1 MGTHPIFESDFDCL
15 TDRSS
20 YRLWPNS
27 FHLSSRI
34 IQLAGDHVNFQKNS
48 RTCHINP
55 FQSQTVWERFLIG
68 PAQHIRT
75 ENMSISTNPNLL
87 RRQTINTRISTTKMS
102 HHSNWSTILRPNLEI
117 DFSHDLEDREVDSL
131 LKDVVNTINVT
142 TLDMIQELK
151 GNKTH
156 NVENLER
163 MHGITDDMETEE
175 DTIDMAMT
183 IAERML
189 PSRLKKTGKSFVKL
203 NSTNWLLFVL
213 LIFQKLKICMN
224 ADLLKP
230 MIWVTIE

>member
-55 FQSQTVWERFLIG
+55 FQNQTVWERFLIG

-87 RRQTINTRISTTKMS
+87 PRQTINTRISTTRMS

-117 DFSHDLEDREVDSL
+117 DFSHDLEDREVDSDTE
-131 LKDVVNTINVT
+131 DVVNTISVT
-142 TLDMIQELK
+142 TPDMIQELK

-163 MHGITDDMETEE
+163 MHGTTD
-175 DTIDMAMT
+175 DMAMT

-213 LIFQKLKICMN
+213 LIFQKLKIFMN
-224 ADLLKP
+224 VDLLKP